1 MSEKKTRQRVNA
13 AAEMLTDYRNA
24 KAEEDHILATPGMD
38 FLKAE
43 ATSTAD
49 RAKLRLNDA
58 WSNLKHGHQ
67 HDKLERRSLQKVM
80 KRVEQYHKSV
90 TKPSTSHLNGS
101 YQENSEK
108 RKQIE
113 AAHAAEYPKETQ
125 QHLKTAARAA
135 VSNHNRAYPGV
146 LARDYD
152 HKAPFLGLIG
162 SHEIMVGSPGSQ
174 KKIIFGGSR
183 KTRKYRRTKRK
194 RTKRKR
200 TKRKRHRTK
209 RKTRKHKKKVVKHK
223 RRRK

>member
-1 MSEKKTRQRVNA
+1 MSETKTRQRVNA
-13 AAEMLTDYRNA
+13 AAEMLTDYRKA

-43 ATSTAD
+43 ATSTAE

-58 WSNLKHGHQ
+58 ESNLKHGRQ

-80 KRVEQYHKSV
+80 KRVAQYHKSV

-146 LARDYD
+146 LARDHG
-152 HKAPFLGLIG
+152 HKAPFLGFIG

-194 RTKRKR
+194 HHRTKRKHH
-200 TKRKRHRTK
+200 KKK
-209 RKTRKHKKKVVKHK
+209 RKTRKHKKKVVKRK
-223 RRRK
+223 RR